1 MWRQFVKV
9 VFIKTRERKREGE
22 RERRGVALRAEDDFL
37 SLYQF

>member
-22 RERRGVALRAEDDFL
+22 RERRGVARLAEDDFL